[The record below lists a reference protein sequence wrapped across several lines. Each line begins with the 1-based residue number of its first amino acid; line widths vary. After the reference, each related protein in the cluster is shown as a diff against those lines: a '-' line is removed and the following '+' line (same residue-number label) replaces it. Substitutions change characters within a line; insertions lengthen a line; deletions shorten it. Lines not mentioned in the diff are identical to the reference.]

1 MSGMGCENAVFA
13 ERRISV
19 LHDFVF
25 LFIYIGKTR
34 HRRCAAENN
43 NKYTKHCGTS
53 AVTRRPVVSIKNTSS
68 EEFFTELCPDLKE
81 ARLYERYGS
90 RKYEFCRATD

>member
-1 MSGMGCENAVFA
+1 MSGMGCENAGFA

-19 LHDFVF
+19 LLDFIIP
-25 LFIYIGKTR
+25 FIYIGKTR

-53 AVTRRPVVSIKNTSS
+53 AVTRRPVVPIKKTPLVRSV
-68 EEFFTELCPDLKE
+68 FLLELLAGLEP
-81 ARLYERYGS
+81 
-90 RKYEFCRATD
+90 ATC